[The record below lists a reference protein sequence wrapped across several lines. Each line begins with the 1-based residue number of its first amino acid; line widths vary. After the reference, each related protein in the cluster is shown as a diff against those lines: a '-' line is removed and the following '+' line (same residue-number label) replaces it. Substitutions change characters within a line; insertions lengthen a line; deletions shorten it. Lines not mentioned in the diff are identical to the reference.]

1 MANPEHVKLVRQGAE
16 PIRQWQVQHLDIQ
29 LNLERAD
36 LALVNLVGPTWPA
49 PTSTGQPY
57 TEHT

>member
-36 LALVNLVGPTWPA
+36 LALVNLAGPTWPA
-49 PTSTGQPY
+49 LT
-57 TEHT
+57 